1 MHKRRIAG
9 SMVAAVAIA
18 VGVLTQAAPALAVGF
33 SGADASAFV
42 ADVNA
47 LRAAHG
53 VPGLGVS
60 PALVSMADGWSAHL
74 ASAGSLSHNPDLAA
88 QAPAGWRLLGE
99 NVGVGADVASLQAA
113 FAASPE
119 HYANMVDPRFR
130 EIGVSVYVTSQG
142 YLWVTEDYMEP
153 PPGAV
158 VPPPPPPSPSTPA
171 PAPTPSVGPAA
182 PQTPSVPLTRVA
194 GPDRVATAVAA
205 SQSAFPTGGAAGAVV
220 LADDQSYPDALVGGP
235 LAAHLGGP
243 LLLTGPDALDPRA
256 QGEIS
261 RVLPPGGTVFLLGG
275 AAALSASVEE
285 SVTALG
291 YLPVR
296 VAGADR
302 YATAAAVASEL
313 GDPATVLEAS
323 GDGFADALAAGPAA
337 VARGAAILLT
347 AGSSQAPETAGYLED
362 HPGDTRI
369 AVGGPAAAA
378 DPQASRSFVGPDR
391 YSTAAMT
398 ALAYFPAPS
407 TIGMATGL
415 DYPDGL
421 VAGPY
426 TAARGGPLLLVPSS
440 GPLPTSVSGYL
451 ASLGHPVQSVFAY
464 GGSSA
469 LGDGVVAAVQGD
481 IRAG

>member
-1 MHKRRIAG
+1 MLERGVWAG
-9 SMVAAVAIA
+9 LAVV
-18 VGVLTQAAPALAVGF
+18 VGLGSSVLAQAAPAFADGY
-33 SGADASAFV
+33 SSADASAFV
-42 ADVNA
+42 ADINA
-47 LRAAHG
+47 LRVAHG
-53 VPGLGVS
+53 VPALGVS

-74 ASAGSLSHNPDLAA
+74 AAAGSLSHNPSLAA

-113 FAASPE
+113 FTASPE
-119 HYANMVDPRFR
+119 HYSNMVDSRFR
-130 EIGVSVYVTSQG
+130 EIGVSVYVGSQG
-142 YLWVTEDYMEP
+142 YLWVTEDYMQP
-153 PPGAV
+153 PPGAAV
-158 VPPPPPPSPSTPA
+158 PAPPPTPSTPA
-171 PAPTPSVGPAA
+171 PAPTPSVGPAT
-182 PQTPSVPLTRVA
+182 PSSPSVPLTRVA

-205 SQSAFPTGGAAGAVV
+205 SQSAYPTAGSAGAVV

-235 LAAHLGGP
+235 LAAHLVGP
-243 LLLTGPDALDPRA
+243 LLLTGPDALDQRA
-256 QGEIS
+256 QAEIR
-261 RVLPPGGTVFLLGG
+261 RVLPAGGTVYLLGG
-275 AAALSASVEE
+275 EAALSASVEGA
-285 SVTALG
+285 VTTLG

-296 VAGADR
+296 VAGDDR

-313 GDPATVLEAS
+313 GDPGTVLEAS

-337 VARGAAILLT
+337 VARHAAILLT
-347 AGSSQAPETAGYLED
+347 AGSSQAPETALYLAD
-362 HPGDTRI
+362 HAGDIRI

-378 DPQASRSFVGPDR
+378 DSQASRSFVGPDR

-398 ALAYFPAPS
+398 ALAYFPAPT

-426 TAARGGPLLLVPSS
+426 TATRGGPLLLVPST

-451 ASLGHPVQSVFAY
+451 ASLGHPVQSVVAY

-481 IRAG
+481 IKAG